1 MRLAHHSALTTGGLA
16 GLAAAWCLG
25 VPAPETLLLV
35 AGAGAMALS
44 VAAGFAEDAGA
55 AAADEDAGAQGSAS
69 GSSAGMSRATASRQS
84 QVAATQGRSPR
95 SIRSP
100 SSPRRRERPA

>member
-1 MRLAHHSALTTGGLA
+1 MRLAHHSALATGGLA

-55 AAADEDAGAQGSAS
+55 ADEAASAQGSAN

-95 SIRSP
+95 SIRSS

>member
-1 MRLAHHSALTTGGLA
+1 MRLAHHSALATGGLA

-55 AAADEDAGAQGSAS
+55 ADEGGRAQGSAS
-69 GSSAGMSRATASRQS
+69 GSSAGMSRATAGRQS